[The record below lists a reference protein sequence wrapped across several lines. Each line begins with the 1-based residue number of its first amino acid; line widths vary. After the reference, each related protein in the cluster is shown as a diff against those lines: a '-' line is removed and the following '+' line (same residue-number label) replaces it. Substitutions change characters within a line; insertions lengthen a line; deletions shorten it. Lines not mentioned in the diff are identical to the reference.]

1 LAGDEELPPVNGL
14 VVCREEDLSQQPTCA
29 DGAPLWVKMV
39 ALRAGL
45 AEPLD
50 GDRVEAGKSAVAC
63 DPDQQ
68 SGPRCAEVPFFV
80 APGTREHAW
89 QCLER
94 TCGATIARSDAEA
107 SMRVMIERVA
117 GLDVHQET
125 VVACVL
131 IGKPGERPT
140 KEVRT
145 FRTMTRDLEALR
157 EWLLSLGVTHVGMES
172 TGIYWKPVYAVL
184 EGSFEL
190 IVGNARHIRNVPGRK
205 TDVKDAEWIAD
216 LVRHGLIAKSFVP
229 PPPLRELRDL
239 LRYRRKLVES
249 QAAERNRLLK
259 LLETANIK
267 LASVV
272 SDVFGVSGRAMLK
285 ALIEG
290 TASAQAMADLAKGQL
305 RRKRADLVLALEG
318 RVEEHHRFLLGLQ
331 LRRLEAAEEEIAA
344 LDARIDEKLEPY
356 RAPHALLMQIPG
368 VDRLV
373 AAVLIAEIG
382 IDMSVFLSVY
392 HLASWAGVC
401 PGNHESAGKQ
411 KSGRAR
417 NGNVHLRTM
426 LVGAAISASRAKG
439 SYLKDKFYRLK
450 ARRGSMRA
458 ALAIAHKILVAAYH
472 MLAKGVGYRE
482 IGEAYLDQISQTRT
496 VANLKRRLERLGFQ
510 VTLQSKAQSAA

>member
-1 LAGDEELPPVNGL
+1 MYRQRHD
-14 VVCREEDLSQQPTCA
+14 RLSPI
-29 DGAPLWVKMV
+29 V
-39 ALRAGL
+39 
-45 AEPLD
+45 
-50 GDRVEAGKSAVAC
+50 
-63 DPDQQ
+63 
-68 SGPRCAEVPFFV
+68 
-80 APGTREHAW
+80 
-89 QCLER
+89 
-94 TCGATIARSDAEA
+94 EA
-107 SMRVMIERVA
+107 SMQVMIERAA

-131 IGKPGERPT
+131 IGKPGQRPT

-157 EWLLSLGVTHVGMES
+157 DWLLSLGVTHVGMES
-172 TGIYWKPVYAVL
+172 TGVYWKPVYAVL

-229 PPPLRELRDL
+229 PPPLRELREL
-239 LRYRRKLVES
+239 LRYRRKLIES

-267 LASVV
+267 LASVAT
-272 SDVFGVSGRAMLK
+272 DVFGVSGRAMLK

-290 TASAQAMADLAKGQL
+290 TASAETMAELAKGQL

-318 RVEEHHRFLLGLQ
+318 RVEEHHRFLLAMQ
-331 LRRLEAAEEEIAA
+331 LRRLEAAEADIAT
-344 LDARIDEKLEPY
+344 LDRRIDEKLEPY

-368 VDRLV
+368 VDWVV

-382 IDMSVFLSVY
+382 VDMSVFLSVY

-401 PGNHESAGKQ
+401 PGNHQSAGRQ

-417 NGNVHLRTM
+417 KGNVHLRTM
-426 LVGAAISASRAKG
+426 LVGAAISGSRTKG

-450 ARRGSMRA
+450 ARRGSLRA

-472 MLAKGVGYRE
+472 MLAKGADYKDL
-482 IGEAYLDQISQTRT
+482 GEAYLDQLDQTRT
-496 VANLKRRLERLGFQ
+496 VANLKRRLERLGYD
-510 VTLQSKAQSAA
+510 VALQPKSHLAA

>member
-1 LAGDEELPPVNGL
+1 M
-14 VVCREEDLSQQPTCA
+14 Q
-29 DGAPLWVKMV
+29 
-39 ALRAGL
+39 
-45 AEPLD
+45 
-50 GDRVEAGKSAVAC
+50 
-63 DPDQQ
+63 
-68 SGPRCAEVPFFV
+68 
-80 APGTREHAW
+80 
-89 QCLER
+89 
-94 TCGATIARSDAEA
+94 
-107 SMRVMIERVA
+107 VMIERAA

-131 IGKPGERPT
+131 IGKPGGRPT

-145 FRTMTRDLEALR
+145 FRTMTRELEALR
-157 EWLLSLGVTHVGMES
+157 DWLLSLGVTHVGMES
-172 TGIYWKPVYAVL
+172 TGVYWKPVYSVL

-229 PPPLRELRDL
+229 PPPLRELREL

-267 LASVV
+267 LASVAT
-272 SDVFGVSGRAMLK
+272 DVFGVSGRAMLR

-290 TASAQAMADLAKGQL
+290 TASAEAMADLAKGQL
-305 RRKRADLVLALEG
+305 RRRRADLVLALEG
-318 RVEEHHRFLLGLQ
+318 RVEEHHRFLLAMQ
-331 LRRLEAAEEEIAA
+331 LRRLEAAEEDIAA
-344 LDARIDEKLEPY
+344 LDRRIDEKLEPY
-356 RAPHALLMQIPG
+356 RVPHALLMQIPG
-368 VDRLV
+368 VDWVV

-382 IDMSVFLSVY
+382 VDMSVFVSVY

-401 PGNHESAGKQ
+401 PGNHQSAGRQ

-417 NGNVHLRTM
+417 KGNVHLRTM
-426 LVGAAISASRAKG
+426 LVGAAISASRTKG

-450 ARRGSMRA
+450 ARRGGLRA

-472 MLAKGVGYRE
+472 MLAKDADYKDL
-482 IGEAYLDQISQTRT
+482 GEAYLDQLGRT
-496 VANLKRRLERLGFQ
+496 HTVSNLKRRLERLGYR
-510 VTLQSKAQSAA
+510 VTLEQKAQPAA

>member
-1 LAGDEELPPVNGL
+1 M
-14 VVCREEDLSQQPTCA
+14 Q
-29 DGAPLWVKMV
+29 
-39 ALRAGL
+39 
-45 AEPLD
+45 
-50 GDRVEAGKSAVAC
+50 
-63 DPDQQ
+63 
-68 SGPRCAEVPFFV
+68 
-80 APGTREHAW
+80 
-89 QCLER
+89 
-94 TCGATIARSDAEA
+94 
-107 SMRVMIERVA
+107 VMIERAA

-131 IGKPGERPT
+131 IGKPGWRPT

-145 FRTMTRDLEALR
+145 FRTMTRELEGLR
-157 EWLLSLGVTHVGMES
+157 DWLLSLGVTHVGMES
-172 TGIYWKPVYAVL
+172 TGVYWKPVYSVL

-229 PPPLRELRDL
+229 PPPLRELREL

-267 LASVV
+267 LASVAT
-272 SDVFGVSGRAMLK
+272 DVFGVSGRAMLK

-290 TASAQAMADLAKGQL
+290 TASAETMADLAKGQL
-305 RRKRADLVLALEG
+305 RRKRVDLVLALEG
-318 RVEEHHRFLLGLQ
+318 RVEDHHRFLLAIQ
-331 LRRLEAAEEEIAA
+331 LRRLEAAEADIAG
-344 LDARIDEKLEPY
+344 LDQRIDEKLEPY
-356 RAPHALLMQIPG
+356 RVAHALLMQIPG
-368 VDRLV
+368 VDWVV

-401 PGNHESAGKQ
+401 PGNHQSAGRQ

-417 NGNVHLRTM
+417 KGNVHLRTM
-426 LVGAAISASRAKG
+426 LVGAAISASRTKG

-450 ARRGSMRA
+450 ARRGGLRA

-472 MLAKGVGYRE
+472 MLATGADYKDL
-482 IGEAYLDQISQTRT
+482 GEAYLDQLGRT
-496 VANLKRRLERLGFQ
+496 HTVSNLKRRLERLGYR
-510 VTLQSKAQSAA
+510 VTLEQKAQPAA